1 MKIHETYFLIGA
13 ALLVLSILVGFWLG
27 KQGAPY
33 KMLPST
39 LHKLS
44 AVVGIVLFILAY
56 LKFSKQAV
64 LPAAM
69 TTLSIVTAVLLAA
82 AIITGAIISNR
93 NTGEGIIIRIHN
105 AASIGSVI
113 SLLGLVIYYLRHT

>member
-13 ALLVLSILVGFWLG
+13 GLLILSILIGFWLG

-33 KMLPST
+33 KTLPST

-44 AVVGIVLFILAY
+44 AVGGIVLFVLAY
-56 LKFSKQAV
+56 LKLSKQAT

-113 SLLGLVIYYLRHT
+113 SIIGLVFYYVRHT